1 MRFSNWDAYF
11 HMAAHGDKEAY
22 QFLYK
27 QFANKA
33 KYIIRIAL
41 KEYTNLV
48 VNPEDFCEF
57 IDYLFL
63 RIINEYDFN
72 RGAFRKYCDYVMT
85 VRIRNEILR
94 RISEYSNQTFFFG
107 VPDEEQMI
115 EQLPDPNQVPIQRE
129 VTIDSMKAYISSPLR
144 KKSKEDRIKTK
155 ILLLHYAGYKQ
166 VEMCKELKMTLGELR
181 GYLKK
186 IQEDEDIINFNLE
199 MK

>member
-11 HMAAHGDKEAY
+11 HMATHGDKEAY

-85 VRIRNEILR
+85 VFTYVCPYLLICLIG
-94 RISEYSNQTFFFG
+94 ISNVT
-107 VPDEEQMI
+107 P
-115 EQLPDPNQVPIQRE
+115 PRPN
-129 VTIDSMKAYISSPLR
+129 SWSP
-144 KKSKEDRIKTK
+144 
-155 ILLLHYAGYKQ
+155 
-166 VEMCKELKMTLGELR
+166 
-181 GYLKK
+181 
-186 IQEDEDIINFNLE
+186 
-199 MK
+199 